1 MSKTKI
7 LQFVLAV
14 LSITGWGLAVYALI
28 VFGEARPD
36 RAVGYYLSKGVEVR
50 FDWDPDLTIKLEYLI
65 WWCAGISFVNL
76 AVNYYAKT
84 ARKVE
89 YWINIPLL
97 LLVSLAAGFYIRYVV

>member
-14 LSITGWGLAVYALI
+14 LSITGWSLAVYALI

-65 WWCAGISFVNL
+65 WWCEYLIWIYFLSDGYFLSNL
-76 AVNYYAKT
+76 AFAKYLKY
-84 ARKVE
+84 RC
-89 YWINIPLL
+89 
-97 LLVSLAAGFYIRYVV
+97 